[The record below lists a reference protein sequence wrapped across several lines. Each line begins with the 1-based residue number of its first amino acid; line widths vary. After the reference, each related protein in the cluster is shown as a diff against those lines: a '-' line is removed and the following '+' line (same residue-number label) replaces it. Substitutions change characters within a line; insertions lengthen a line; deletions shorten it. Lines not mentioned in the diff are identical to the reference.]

1 MKQTSN
7 ARSPQGPVTLKT
19 LSAHL
24 GLSPSTISVV
34 LNDVPSRSIP
44 DNTRERIKAAAR
56 ALGYSPN
63 VLAKSLRTRKTRV
76 VGVALPDV
84 ASSHHAEILSGVVNH
99 LAQFDYCC
107 MILPYAN
114 DSSSGPEHV
123 ESLISRGAEGFIA
136 IDTVLNF
143 GSQISTVA
151 VGGQSHTAGTTV
163 IQLNQ
168 KRAAVLALEF
178 FLSQGHRELLLIKD
192 EGLEIRSSR
201 LVRIVLETAAAHG
214 MQVICGRTASLR
226 NESRIVEESADH
238 PRTIDEFAAVLTLD
252 AATAMTARRALSLT
266 EKSPNVSIVCIDN
279 EINSV
284 VDTSVTVI
292 RQPLRTM
299 GQMAAE
305 ILLQKIMSDRPL
317 PELIS
322 VEPEIVTGTSSPS

>member
-1 MKQTSN
+1 MAQAADWDGESGDTARQAVFSTAGDHDKQ
-7 ARSPQGPVTLKT
+7 A
-19 LSAHL
+19 
-24 GLSPSTISVV
+24 
-34 LNDVPSRSIP
+34 
-44 DNTRERIKAAAR
+44 ERIKAAAR

-76 VGVALPDV
+76 VGIALPDV

-136 IDTVLNF
+136 IDTVLNC

-266 EKSPNVSIVCIDN
+266 EKSPNVSIVCIDC
-279 EINSV
+279 V
-284 VDTSVTVI
+284 VGPNLLAWFKSIFLASSLDREREGQNVSA
-292 RQPLRTM
+292 PLVSM
-299 GQMAAE
+299 
-305 ILLQKIMSDRPL
+305 KSKP
-317 PELIS
+317 
-322 VEPEIVTGTSSPS
+322 